1 MCGNQKF
8 RNSKSKA
15 TSSITFEEEFKIV
28 ADFKGPALLTI
39 EVFCQSS
46 PNNSVILHKIIR
58 ENVGFGVKC
67 RQTIELLSWS
77 YKKSPAKLAFT
88 IFEGKDALV
97 LKFF

>member
-39 EVFCQSS
+39 VAFCQNS

-58 ENVGFGVKC
+58 ENVVFGVKC
-67 RQTIELLSWS
+67 QQTIKLVLYS